1 MDIPWDPDNKS
12 TIKSQVNRVIEDYKD
27 KKPVCSVLYDKS
39 TDNYRERLDE
49 VLRTRFGYKI
59 NREDGISFL
68 FDKNAIAILGHY
80 VGTDAEA
87 AAAIAAPYVLK
98 RGDIISGHKYHNDG
112 LYPSLTFAAPV
123 ELNKKVGVEAVTV
136 LFADKDRVHSM
147 RILDLDG
154 KTFEL
159 PLIKEETTPE
169 MEGVGNKA
177 PLTRPTGVASKER
190 ITQDDGVV
198 KKSERD
204 DARTDRELLMG
215 TEGYELTAA
224 EKKALETYRAKVED
238 FEARER
244 KVQAALDE
252 LDRLTRTG
260 AGREA
265 IQKQRT
271 KVSNLQAGMN
281 KALRELTQAET
292 RDKTM
297 LEIIRKEREIQR
309 RRTSMATRETFT
321 KRELRSRITKL
332 YNDLNRRITSP
343 SEKKNI
349 PVPVMMQAIEVL
361 DAINMDSSREKR
373 EFNIRNIHPHCA
385 RVDVLLC
392 FPT

>member
-1 MDIPWDPDNKS
+1 M
-12 TIKSQVNRVIEDYKD
+12 
-27 KKPVCSVLYDKS
+27 
-39 TDNYRERLDE
+39 
-49 VLRTRFGYKI
+49 
-59 NREDGISFL
+59 
-68 FDKNAIAILGHY
+68 
-80 VGTDAEA
+80 
-87 AAAIAAPYVLK
+87 
-98 RGDIISGHKYHNDG
+98 
-112 LYPSLTFAAPV
+112 
-123 ELNKKVGVEAVTV
+123 
-136 LFADKDRVHSM
+136 
-147 RILDLDG
+147 
-154 KTFEL
+154 
-159 PLIKEETTPE
+159 
-169 MEGVGNKA
+169 
-177 PLTRPTGVASKER
+177 
-190 ITQDDGVV
+190 
-198 KKSERD
+198 
-204 DARTDRELLMG
+204 
-215 TEGYELTAA
+215 
-224 EKKALETYRAKVED
+224 ED

-281 KALRELTQAET
+281 KALRELTQAEH